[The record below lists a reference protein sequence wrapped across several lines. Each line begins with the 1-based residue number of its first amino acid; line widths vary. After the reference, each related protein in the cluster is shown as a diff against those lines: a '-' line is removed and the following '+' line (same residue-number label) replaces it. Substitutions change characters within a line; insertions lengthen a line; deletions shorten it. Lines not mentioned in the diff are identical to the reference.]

1 MKSLIKTLFAFSIV
15 VLAACDSSDSSPFLQ
30 ESSVETFNLQVLH
43 ASADAPL
50 VNVLVDGS
58 SALEGV
64 DYKSGSGQLA
74 LEAGSYSIEVEGILP
89 GGNAAVIGP
98 VALDFAADTVYTVVA
113 VGNVADIEPV
123 VFSQPRQ
130 NPSAGSARLAV
141 LHGAPDAPA
150 VDVYVTTPEA
160 VLADS
165 TPVGSFEF
173 KGTIGPAEVAAG
185 DYRIRVTLAENADA
199 VVYDSGTVTLVAGD
213 DFFITAVPSTNA
225 GSSPISLVLLT
236 GSGSAEIPTSG
247 TPASLRVFHA
257 SPDTPSFDNTAVD
270 VVVNDNFDQPLVP
283 GLEFTQVAGFVSVAP
298 DTYNVKVT
306 PAGNSGV
313 IPIDADLTLAA
324 GGAYDVLAV
333 GTLATLEPLVLND
346 DPRPVNAYAKVRI
359 VHAAPA
365 AAAASVDIY
374 VTAPGTDI
382 NDVEPTLSAVPF
394 KANTGYIPLP
404 ANTETATTYVVTVTP
419 AGTKDAA
426 IGPAEFTFFA
436 GDVVT
441 VVAIDALGGGT
452 PLGVIVQADS
462 TIGGDT

>member
-1 MKSLIKTLFAFSIV
+1 MKSIIQAIFAFSLV
-15 VLAACDSSDSSPFLQ
+15 ALAACDSSDNPA
-30 ESSVETFNLQVLH
+30 VIDAETFNIQVLH
-43 ASADAPL
+43 ASADAPP
-50 VNVLVDGS
+50 VNVLIDGS
-58 SALEGV
+58 PVLTDV
-64 DYKSGSGQLA
+64 DYKAGSGQLA
-74 LEAGSYSIEVEGILP
+74 LAAGSYSIAVEGILP
-89 GGNAAVIGP
+89 GGNATVIGP
-98 VALDFAADTVYTVVA
+98 VPLDFAADTTYTVVA

-123 VFSQPRQ
+123 VFSQPRE
-130 NPSAGSARLAV
+130 NPSAGTARLAV

-160 VLADS
+160 ILADS
-165 TPVGSFEF
+165 APVGSFEF

-185 DYRIRVTLAENADA
+185 DYRIRVTLADDADA
-199 VVYDSGTVTLVAGD
+199 VVYDSGTVTLSAGD
-213 DFFITAVPSTNA
+213 DFFVTAVPSTNA

-257 SPDTPSFDNTAVD
+257 SPDTPSVENTAVD
-270 VVVNDNFDQPLVP
+270 VVVNDNFEQPLVP
-283 GLEFTQVAGFVSVAP
+283 GLEFSQVAGYVSVAP

-313 IPIDADLTLAA
+313 IPINADLTLAA
-324 GGAYDVLAV
+324 GEAYDVLAV

-346 DPRPVNAYAKVRI
+346 DPRPVNSYAKVRI

-365 AAAASVDIY
+365 EAAASVDIY
-374 VTAPGTDI
+374 VTAPGVDI
-382 NDVEPTLSAVPF
+382 NDVDPTLPAVPF

-404 ANTETATTYVVTVTP
+404 ANADNATTYVVTVTP

-426 IGPAEFTFFA
+426 IGPAEFAFFA

-452 PLGVIVQADS
+452 PLGVIVRADS
-462 TIGGDT
+462 IIGGDT